1 MGKSGIRAEHCF
13 RGRRSLS
20 DLKKDLIQKL
30 IELRAQG
37 MVIADI
43 NPISALA
50 DDLSHRLYRGA
61 IDLKDISALIQQ
73 LEKEVWSDQVQ
84 SLRVR
89 SGMALRDQLDS
100 TDISEMISNIDVS
113 RPFYGAV
120 FTAHPVF
127 AMRAKSTENLAK
139 EAVEGTNQFGTE
151 AFSPR
156 IGITLNDEHSEA
168 IGAMKNARLAIREI
182 NREILL
188 NMGGNKVVP
197 QMLSVS
203 TWVGY
208 DLDGRDDISWVDSF
222 LIRLKEKRIAL
233 EIYIEACSGYEILED
248 ICEKLKNEHAATV
261 NDIENFKGAIKNK
274 RLLSKACNN
283 LTERTEKIISS
294 KKLAE
299 EIEIVA
305 ASILDENVRCDVL
318 TIASD
323 VKSHGFGIGEVHLR
337 INSVQIRNAMRSID
351 KRSVVTSG
359 DHVPDLVLMERLS
372 KRIETEKP
380 WTINFGSIEDESA
393 VARRQLMLARQI
405 LKHVDAD
412 QPIRFLIAE
421 CEKPITVLSA
431 LYLAHKLDIADH
443 LDISPLFET
452 DYGIESGGEIIKT
465 LLQMPVYRSYLKS
478 RGRMAIQ
485 IGFSDSGRF
494 VGQIAAAISI
504 EKLQISIIGALNEI
518 LGTSIDLI
526 IFNTHGESKGR
537 GGNPDSPEKRQG
549 FIMTPHVRAMCL
561 DMGMRVFH
569 QSSFQGGDG
578 YRLFKNQ
585 TIAWESLRHIF
596 LAELSLS
603 KKSSA
608 GDPFYKNKNFAGDL
622 LTATRA
628 WHRELVNDP
637 DYTALLDIF
646 GTNLL
651 TTSGSRPS
659 KRVFQ
664 PGVQRSDPSKI
675 RAISHNGILQQL
687 GFSANVISGLGTAA
701 ELEIGLFETFFPH
714 SQRLQ
719 QLLTFALSAKYHGS
733 INTLAAYGRILDP
746 NLWIGRAYHDF
757 QPDNLRSFRRIS
769 SLLGGSRSAEAVH
782 RLVGKFRDD
791 LIQLYRVSKR
801 TKKEDARTQDSDR
814 VLLDL
819 IHAIRIFILTE
830 TLVLFAKVPKFA
842 ESSKYSADQSL
853 EMALTLDFS
862 GAVDII
868 KDEFSSHSKV
878 GTTLKLSET
887 ENYRRSLDPIYLDIE
902 DQLINP
908 IIESQSYLERL
919 SLMIS
924 SVHDAHG

>member
-1 MGKSGIRAEHCF
+1 M
-13 RGRRSLS
+13 S
-20 DLKKDLIQKL
+20 DLKKELIQKL
-30 IELRAQG
+30 INLRAQG

-43 NPISALA
+43 NPISALV
-50 DDLSHRLYRGA
+50 DDLSHRLYRG
-61 IDLKDISALIQQ
+61 DIGLNDIAVLIQE

-89 SGMALRDQLDS
+89 SGMASRDQMDP
-100 TDISEMISNIDVS
+100 TNIFEMISDIDVS

-139 EAVEGTNQFGTE
+139 EAVEGTNQFDIE

-156 IGITLNDEHSEA
+156 SAITLQDEHSEA
-168 IGAMKNARLAIREI
+168 VGAMKNARLAIREI

-188 NMGGNKVVP
+188 NMGRSRVVP

-233 EIYIEACSGYEILED
+233 EIYIEACSGYEILKD
-248 ICEKLKNEHAATV
+248 ICEKLKNEHAGTA
-261 NDIENFKGAIKNK
+261 NDIENFEGTLRNK
-274 RLLSKACNN
+274 RLLSVACNN
-283 LTERTEKIISS
+283 LTERTEKITSS
-294 KKLAE
+294 RNLAK
-299 EIEIVA
+299 EIELVA
-305 ASILDENVRCDVL
+305 ADILDENVQCDVL

-323 VKSHGFGIGEVHLR
+323 IRSHGFGIGEVHLR

-372 KRIETEKP
+372 QRIETEQP

-405 LKHVDAD
+405 LKHIDSD

-431 LYLAHKLDIADH
+431 LYLAHKLDISDH

-452 DYGIESGGEIIKT
+452 DHGIESGGEIMKT
-465 LLQMPVYRSYLKS
+465 LLQMPVYQSYLKS

-494 VGQIAAAISI
+494 VGQIAAAVSI
-504 EKLQISIIGALNEI
+504 EKLQISIISALNET
-518 LGTSIDLI
+518 LGSSVDLI

-537 GGNPDSPEKRQG
+537 GGNLASPDKRQG

-561 DMGMRVFH
+561 NMGMRVFH

-578 YRLFKNQ
+578 YRFFKNKK
-585 TIAWESLRHIF
+585 IASQSLRHIF
-596 LAELSLS
+596 FAELSLR
-603 KKSSA
+603 KKSTNT
-608 GDPFYKNKNFAGDL
+608 DPFYRNKNFADDL
-622 LTATRA
+622 LTATRS
-628 WHRELVNDP
+628 WQRELLNDP

-651 TTSGSRPS
+651 TISGSRPS

-687 GFSANVISGLGTAA
+687 GFSANVISGIGTAA
-701 ELEIGLFETFFPH
+701 ELEIGLFENFFPH

-719 QLLTFALSAKYHGS
+719 QLLTFALTAKYNGS
-733 INTLAAYGRILDP
+733 VNTLAAYGRILDP

-757 QPDNLRSFRRIS
+757 QPDNLRSFRRIA
-769 SLLGGSRSAEAVH
+769 SLLAGSRSAEAVH

-791 LIQLYRVSKR
+791 LIHLYRVTKR
-801 TKKEDARTQDSDR
+801 TMKEDARTQDNDR
-814 VLLDL
+814 MLLDL

-830 TLVLFAKVPKFA
+830 TLVLFARVPSFA
-842 ESSKYSADQSL
+842 ESSKYTADQSL
-853 EMALTLDFS
+853 ELALTLNFP

-868 KDEFSSHSKV
+868 KDEFSSQSKL
-878 GTTLKLSET
+878 GKALKLSET

-908 IIESQSYLERL
+908 IIQCQSYLERL

>member
-1 MGKSGIRAEHCF
+1 M
-13 RGRRSLS
+13 S
-20 DLKKDLIQKL
+20 DLKKELIQKL
-30 IELRAQG
+30 INLRAQG

-43 NPISALA
+43 NPISALV
-50 DDLSHRLYRGA
+50 DDLSHRLYRGD
-61 IDLKDISALIQQ
+61 IGLKDIAVLIQE

-89 SGMALRDQLDS
+89 SGMASRDEMDP
-100 TDISEMISNIDVS
+100 TNIFEMISDIDVS
-113 RPFYGAV
+113 KPFYGAV

-139 EAVEGTNQFGTE
+139 EAVEGTNQFDIE

-156 IGITLNDEHSEA
+156 IAITLQDEHSEA
-168 IGAMKNARLAIREI
+168 VGAMKNARLAIREI

-188 NMGGNKVVP
+188 KMSRNRVVP

-233 EIYIEACSGYEILED
+233 EIYIEACSVYEILKD
-248 ICEKLKNEHAATV
+248 ICEKLKNEHAATA
-261 NDIENFKGAIKNK
+261 NDIENFEGTLRNK
-274 RLLSKACNN
+274 RLLSVACNN
-283 LTERTEKIISS
+283 LTERTEKITSS
-294 KKLAE
+294 RNLAK
-299 EIEIVA
+299 EIELIA
-305 ASILDENVRCDVL
+305 ADILDENVQCDVL

-323 VKSHGFGIGEVHLR
+323 IRSHGFGIGEVHLR

-372 KRIETEKP
+372 QRIETEQP

-405 LKHVDAD
+405 LKHIDSD

-431 LYLAHKLDIADH
+431 LYLAHKLDISDH

-452 DYGIESGGEIIKT
+452 DHGIESGGEIMKT
-465 LLQMPVYRSYLKS
+465 LLQMPVYQSYLKS

-494 VGQIAAAISI
+494 VGQIAAAVSI
-504 EKLQISIIGALNEI
+504 EKLQISIISALNET
-518 LGTSIDLI
+518 LGSSVDLI

-537 GGNPDSPEKRQG
+537 GGNLAPPDKRQG

-578 YRLFKNQ
+578 YRFFKNQ
-585 TIAWESLRHIF
+585 KIASQSLRHIF
-596 LAELSLS
+596 LAELSLR
-603 KKSSA
+603 KKSSNT
-608 GDPFYKNKNFAGDL
+608 DPFYKNKNFADDL

-628 WHRELVNDP
+628 WHRELLNDP

-651 TTSGSRPS
+651 TVSGSRPS

-701 ELEIGLFETFFPH
+701 ELEIGLFENFFPH

-719 QLLTFALSAKYHGS
+719 QLLTFALTAKYNGS

-757 QPDNLRSFRRIS
+757 QPDNLRSFRRIA
-769 SLLGGSRSAEAVH
+769 SLLAGSRSAEAVH

-791 LIQLYRVSKR
+791 LIHLYRVTKR
-801 TKKEDARTQDSDR
+801 TMKEDARTQDNDR
-814 VLLDL
+814 MLLDL

-830 TLVLFAKVPKFA
+830 TLVLFARVPSFA
-842 ESSKYSADQSL
+842 ESSKYTADQSL
-853 EMALTLDFS
+853 ELALTLNFP

-868 KDEFSSHSKV
+868 KDEFSSQSKL
-878 GTTLKLSET
+878 GKALKLSET

-908 IIESQSYLERL
+908 IIQCQSYLERL

>member
-1 MGKSGIRAEHCF
+1 MGKSGIRAQQCF

-50 DDLSHRLYRGA
+50 DDLSHRLYRGT
-61 IDLKDISALIQQ
+61 IDLEDISALIQQ

-89 SGMALRDQLDS
+89 SGMASRDQLDS
-100 TDISEMISNIDVS
+100 TDISEMISDIDVS

-139 EAVEGTNQFGTE
+139 EAVEGTNQFDTE

-168 IGAMKNARLAIREI
+168 VGAMKNARLAIREI

-188 NMGGNKVVP
+188 NMGRNKVVP

-233 EIYIEACSGYEILED
+233 EIYIEACSGYEILDD
-248 ICEKLKNEHAATV
+248 ICKKLKNEHAATV
-261 NDIENFKGAIKNK
+261 NDIENFKGALKNK
-274 RLLSKACNN
+274 RLLSKACND

-549 FIMTPHVRAMCL
+549 FILTPHVRAMCL
-561 DMGMRVFH
+561 DMEMRVFH

-608 GDPFYKNKNFAGDL
+608 SDPFYKNKNFADDL

-628 WHRELVNDP
+628 WHRELVNDQ

-801 TKKEDARTQDSDR
+801 TKKEDARTQDNDR

-830 TLVLFAKVPKFA
+830 TLVLFARVPKFA

-853 EMALTLDFS
+853 ELALTLDFS

-878 GTTLKLSET
+878 GTTLKLSEM

-908 IIESQSYLERL
+908 ILECQCYLERL

>member
-1 MGKSGIRAEHCF
+1 M
-13 RGRRSLS
+13 S
-20 DLKKDLIQKL
+20 DLKKELIQKL
-30 IELRAQG
+30 INLRAQG

-43 NPISALA
+43 NPISALV
-50 DDLSHRLYRGA
+50 DDLSHRLYRGD
-61 IDLKDISALIQQ
+61 IGLKDIAVLIQE

-89 SGMALRDQLDS
+89 SGMASRDQMDP
-100 TDISEMISNIDVS
+100 TNIFEMISDIDVS

-139 EAVEGTNQFGTE
+139 EAVEGTNQFDIE

-156 IGITLNDEHSEA
+156 SAITLQDEHSEA
-168 IGAMKNARLAIREI
+168 VGAMKNARLAIREI

-188 NMGGNKVVP
+188 NMGRSRVVP

-233 EIYIEACSGYEILED
+233 EIYIEACSGYEILKD
-248 ICEKLKNEHAATV
+248 ICEKLKNEQAGTA
-261 NDIENFKGAIKNK
+261 NDIENFEGTLRNK
-274 RLLSKACNN
+274 RLLSVACNN
-283 LTERTEKIISS
+283 LTERTEKITSS
-294 KKLAE
+294 RNLAK
-299 EIEIVA
+299 EIELVA
-305 ASILDENVRCDVL
+305 ADILDENVQCDVL

-323 VKSHGFGIGEVHLR
+323 IRSHGFGIGEVHLR

-372 KRIETEKP
+372 QRIETEQP

-405 LKHVDAD
+405 LKHIDSD

-431 LYLAHKLDIADH
+431 LYLAHKLDISDY

-452 DYGIESGGEIIKT
+452 DHGIESGGEIMKT
-465 LLQMPVYRSYLKS
+465 LLQMPVYQSYLKS

-494 VGQIAAAISI
+494 VGQIAAAVSI
-504 EKLQISIIGALNEI
+504 EKLQISIISALNET
-518 LGTSIDLI
+518 LGSSVDLI

-537 GGNPDSPEKRQG
+537 GGNLASPDKRQG

-561 DMGMRVFH
+561 NMGMRVFH

-578 YRLFKNQ
+578 YRFFKNQ
-585 TIAWESLRHIF
+585 KIASQSLRHIF
-596 LAELSLS
+596 FAELSLR
-603 KKSSA
+603 KKSSNT
-608 GDPFYKNKNFAGDL
+608 DPFYRNKNFADDL

-628 WHRELVNDP
+628 WHRELLNDP

-651 TTSGSRPS
+651 TISGSRPS

-687 GFSANVISGLGTAA
+687 GFSANVISGIGTAA
-701 ELEIGLFETFFPH
+701 ELEIGLFENFFPH

-719 QLLTFALSAKYHGS
+719 QLLTFALTAKYNGS
-733 INTLAAYGRILDP
+733 VNTLAAYGRILDP

-757 QPDNLRSFRRIS
+757 QPDNLRSFRRIA
-769 SLLGGSRSAEAVH
+769 SLLAGSRSAEAVH

-791 LIQLYRVSKR
+791 LIHLYRVTKR
-801 TKKEDARTQDSDR
+801 TMKEDARTQDNDR
-814 VLLDL
+814 MLLDL

-830 TLVLFAKVPKFA
+830 TLVLFARVPSFA
-842 ESSKYSADQSL
+842 ESSKYTADQSL
-853 EMALTLDFS
+853 ELALTLNFS

-868 KDEFSSHSKV
+868 KDEFSSQSKL
-878 GTTLKLSET
+878 GKALKLSET

-908 IIESQSYLERL
+908 IIQCQSYLERL

>member
-1 MGKSGIRAEHCF
+1 M
-13 RGRRSLS
+13 S
-20 DLKKDLIQKL
+20 DLKKELIQKL
-30 IELRAQG
+30 INLRAQG

-43 NPISALA
+43 NPISALV
-50 DDLSHRLYRGA
+50 DDLSHRLYRG
-61 IDLKDISALIQQ
+61 DIGLNDIAVLIQE

-89 SGMALRDQLDS
+89 SGMASRDQMDP
-100 TDISEMISNIDVS
+100 TNIFEMISDIDVS

-139 EAVEGTNQFGTE
+139 EAVEGTNQFDIE

-156 IGITLNDEHSEA
+156 SAITLQDEHSEA
-168 IGAMKNARLAIREI
+168 VGAMKNARLAIREI

-188 NMGGNKVVP
+188 NMGRSRVVP

-233 EIYIEACSGYEILED
+233 EIYIEACSGYEILKD
-248 ICEKLKNEHAATV
+248 ICEKLKNEHAATA
-261 NDIENFKGAIKNK
+261 NDIENFEGTLRNK
-274 RLLSKACNN
+274 RLLSVACNN
-283 LTERTEKIISS
+283 LTERTEKITSS
-294 KKLAE
+294 RNLAK
-299 EIEIVA
+299 EIELVA
-305 ASILDENVRCDVL
+305 ADILDENVQCDVL

-323 VKSHGFGIGEVHLR
+323 IRSHGFGIGEVHLR

-372 KRIETEKP
+372 QRIETEQP

-405 LKHVDAD
+405 LKHIDSD

-431 LYLAHKLDIADH
+431 LYLAHKLDISDY

-452 DYGIESGGEIIKT
+452 DHGIESGGEIMKT
-465 LLQMPVYRSYLKS
+465 LLQMPVYQSYLKS

-494 VGQIAAAISI
+494 VGQIAAAVSI
-504 EKLQISIIGALNEI
+504 EKLQISIISALNET
-518 LGTSIDLI
+518 LGSSVDLI

-537 GGNPDSPEKRQG
+537 GGNLASPDKRQG

-561 DMGMRVFH
+561 NMGMRVFH

-578 YRLFKNQ
+578 YRFFKNKK
-585 TIAWESLRHIF
+585 IASQSLRHIF
-596 LAELSLS
+596 FAELSLR
-603 KKSSA
+603 KKSTNT
-608 GDPFYKNKNFAGDL
+608 DPFYRNKNFADDL

-628 WHRELVNDP
+628 WHRELLNDP

-651 TTSGSRPS
+651 TISGSRPS

-687 GFSANVISGLGTAA
+687 GFSANVISGIGTAA
-701 ELEIGLFETFFPH
+701 ELEIGLFENFFPH

-719 QLLTFALSAKYHGS
+719 QLLTFALTAKYNGS
-733 INTLAAYGRILDP
+733 VNTLAAYGRILDP

-757 QPDNLRSFRRIS
+757 QPDNLRSFRRIA
-769 SLLGGSRSAEAVH
+769 SLLAGSRSAEAVH

-791 LIQLYRVSKR
+791 LIHLYRVTKR
-801 TKKEDARTQDSDR
+801 TMKEDARTQDNDR
-814 VLLDL
+814 MLLDL

-830 TLVLFAKVPKFA
+830 TLVLFARVPSFA
-842 ESSKYSADQSL
+842 ESSKYTADQSL
-853 EMALTLDFS
+853 ELALTLNFP

-868 KDEFSSHSKV
+868 KDEFSSQSKL
-878 GTTLKLSET
+878 GKALKLSET

-908 IIESQSYLERL
+908 IIQCQSYLERL

>member
-1 MGKSGIRAEHCF
+1 MGKSGIRAQQCF

-50 DDLSHRLYRGA
+50 DDLSHRLYRGT
-61 IDLKDISALIQQ
+61 IDLEDISALIQQ
-73 LEKEVWSDQVQ
+73 LEKEVWSD
-84 SLRVR
+84 RVVIACQIWN
-89 SGMALRDQLDS
+89 GIGDQLDS
-100 TDISEMISNIDVS
+100 TDISEMTFNIDVS

-139 EAVEGTNQFGTE
+139 EAVEGTNQFDTE

-168 IGAMKNARLAIREI
+168 VGAMKNARLAIREI

-188 NMGGNKVVP
+188 NMGRKKVVP

-248 ICEKLKNEHAATV
+248 ICKKLKNEHAATV
-261 NDIENFKGAIKNK
+261 NDIENFKGALKNK
-274 RLLSKACNN
+274 KLLSKACND

-323 VKSHGFGIGEVHLR
+323 IKSHGFGIGEVHLR

-452 DYGIESGGEIIKT
+452 DYGIESGGEIVKT

-526 IFNTHGESKGR
+526 IFNTHGESK
-537 GGNPDSPEKRQG
+537 E
-549 FIMTPHVRAMCL
+549 
-561 DMGMRVFH
+561 
-569 QSSFQGGDG
+569 
-578 YRLFKNQ
+578 
-585 TIAWESLRHIF
+585 
-596 LAELSLS
+596 
-603 KKSSA
+603 
-608 GDPFYKNKNFAGDL
+608 
-622 LTATRA
+622 
-628 WHRELVNDP
+628 
-637 DYTALLDIF
+637 
-646 GTNLL
+646 
-651 TTSGSRPS
+651 
-659 KRVFQ
+659 
-664 PGVQRSDPSKI
+664 GV
-675 RAISHNGILQQL
+675 
-687 GFSANVISGLGTAA
+687 VI
-701 ELEIGLFETFFPH
+701 
-714 SQRLQ
+714 Q
-719 QLLTFALSAKYHGS
+719 
-733 INTLAAYGRILDP
+733 
-746 NLWIGRAYHDF
+746 
-757 QPDNLRSFRRIS
+757 
-769 SLLGGSRSAEAVH
+769 
-782 RLVGKFRDD
+782 
-791 LIQLYRVSKR
+791 
-801 TKKEDARTQDSDR
+801 
-814 VLLDL
+814 
-819 IHAIRIFILTE
+819 
-830 TLVLFAKVPKFA
+830 
-842 ESSKYSADQSL
+842 
-853 EMALTLDFS
+853 FS
-862 GAVDII
+862 G
-868 KDEFSSHSKV
+868 E
-878 GTTLKLSET
+878 TTRF
-887 ENYRRSLDPIYLDIE
+887 YY
-902 DQLINP
+902 
-908 IIESQSYLERL
+908 
-919 SLMIS
+919 
-924 SVHDAHG
+924 DAACGLCAWIWE